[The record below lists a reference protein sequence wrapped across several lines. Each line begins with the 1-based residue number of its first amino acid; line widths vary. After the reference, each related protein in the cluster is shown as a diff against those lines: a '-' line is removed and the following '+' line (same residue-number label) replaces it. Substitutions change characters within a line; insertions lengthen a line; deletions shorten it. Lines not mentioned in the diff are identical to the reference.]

1 MDAVRSWAMS
11 VCLAAL
17 AAGIAGMLAPKGN
30 LEKLYKFAIT
40 LFFLCSVLLP
50 LFNLRHVHLP
60 TLQVSTTDAQ
70 ATTFSQTVAAQ
81 NLQQVRDS
89 VANVAQ
95 SVCQKQGVTPLSV
108 DVVVQKDQKGAYDPQ
123 SIAISLNQNDA
134 EKQTDVASAVQ
145 SALGIPVKTLVNEST
160 HVTVSSSP

>member
-50 LFNLRHVHLP
+50 LFGLRHVRLP
-60 TLQVSTTDAQ
+60 TLHVSSADAQ
-70 ATTFSQTVAAQ
+70 TTAFSQAVAAQ
-81 NLQQVRDS
+81 SLQQVRDS
-89 VANVAQ
+89 VANVARAA
-95 SVCQKQGVTPLSV
+95 CQKQGVTPFSV
-108 DVVVQKDQKGAYDPQ
+108 DVVVQQDRNGAYDPQ
-123 SIAISLNQNDA
+123 SIAISLNPGDA
-134 EKQTDVASAVQ
+134 EKQADVASAVQ
-145 SALGIPVKTLVNEST
+145 STLGIPVKTRVQ
-160 HVTVSSSP
+160 